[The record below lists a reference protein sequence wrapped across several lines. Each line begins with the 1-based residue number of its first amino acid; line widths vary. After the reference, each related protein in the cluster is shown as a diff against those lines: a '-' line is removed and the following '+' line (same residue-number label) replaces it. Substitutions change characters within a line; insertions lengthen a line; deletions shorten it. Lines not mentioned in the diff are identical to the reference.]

1 MTWAEYYDKFY
12 DWSES
17 TQVNKLSSVEALGP
31 ADEVAE
37 VLMEFAVTLLSLE
50 PVKRMMPIVEV
61 VIELPEIAFPTVE
74 LYMPYAVA
82 LVIWL
87 PVTAL

>member
-1 MTWAEYYDKFY
+1 
-12 DWSES
+12 
-17 TQVNKLSSVEALGP
+17 
-31 ADEVAE
+31 
-37 VLMEFAVTLLSLE
+37 MEFAVTLLSLE